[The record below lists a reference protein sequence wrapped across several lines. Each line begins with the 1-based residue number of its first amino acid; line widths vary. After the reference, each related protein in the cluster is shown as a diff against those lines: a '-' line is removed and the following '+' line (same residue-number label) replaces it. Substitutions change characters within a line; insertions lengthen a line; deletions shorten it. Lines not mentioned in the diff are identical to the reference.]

1 MSTLETTQI
10 LFDYNKRLNKM
21 VVDRART
28 IARLE
33 ATPINFF
40 IALVIGKVVKTHNAI
55 LILCTNGYGEDAAIL
70 TRSIFET
77 LLNIEYILKENTE
90 ERINRYIEHSR
101 KIKGMYL
108 QALSKH
114 TDAVAYSDSEL
125 NDEEKQKIINDA
137 AIAQEKYDFKIN
149 GWSDQSGYK
158 MAEDVGMLAD
168 YEMFYKMMCGL
179 AHTDILALD
188 GYASADKEESPK
200 INMDPSD
207 RYVEVTLVSV
217 FEYILKIVDKWNDLL
232 KLQMDDDLQKF
243 FDEYSLSMQ
252 AIKSE

>member
-1 MSTLETTQI
+1 MRSLQTKKL
-10 LFDYNKRLNKM
+10 LFDFNKRLNKM
-21 VVDRART
+21 VVDRARA
-28 IARLE
+28 IVRLE

-77 LLNIEYILKENTE
+77 LLNIEYILKENSE
-90 ERINRYIEHSR
+90 ERVNRYIEHSR
-101 KIKGMYL
+101 KIKGIYL
-108 QALSKH
+108 QALSTH
-114 TDAVAYSDSEL
+114 TDAAAHSDSAL
-125 NDEEKQKIINDA
+125 SDEEKQKIISEDA
-137 AIAQEKYDFKIN
+137 MVQEKYNFKIN
-149 GWSDQSGYK
+149 GWSDKSGYK

-188 GYASADKEESPK
+188 GYASVDKEESPK

-207 RYVEVTLVSV
+207 KYVEVTLVSV
-217 FEYILKIVDKWNDLL
+217 FEYFLKIVDKWNDLL
-232 KLQMDDDLQKF
+232 KLDMDNDLQKF
-243 FDEYSLSMQ
+243 FDEYSSSMRE
-252 AIKSE
+252 IKSG